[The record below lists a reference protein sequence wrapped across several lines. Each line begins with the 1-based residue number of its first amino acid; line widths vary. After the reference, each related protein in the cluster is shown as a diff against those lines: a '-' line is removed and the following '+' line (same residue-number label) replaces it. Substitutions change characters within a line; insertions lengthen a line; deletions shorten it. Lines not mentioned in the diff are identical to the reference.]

1 MSVQEEST
9 HRLKHPAVIFYR
21 DFQEYTGGH
30 QKVADYF
37 QHLKASSDFSPHI
50 SFSPQS
56 LWDKSNPWF
65 PEYQQQYVEYLPANY
80 NYAFLAGMDWQI
92 YLSSPRPKKQPVIN
106 LIQHVRHADP
116 AQPMHQFLSEPA
128 IRICVSPEVSEAIKA
143 TGKVNG
149 PVFTIAN
156 GIDIPAIEQQ
166 QKQHDVFIFGPK
178 NPQLADEVKT
188 HLVQQGIKTFC
199 VNNWLQ
205 RENLLNL
212 LASSRIAVVLPNKT
226 EGFYLPALESMRYAD
241 ITIVPDCVGNRSFC
255 HNRQNCL
262 IPEYNSPALTAAVH
276 QALELLQQPEQ
287 LSIFK
292 RNCVATL
299 HYHSLQRERNEFL
312 ALMSRADD
320 LWQSNFLR

>member
-1 MSVQEEST
+1 MVFIAMKKSI
-9 HRLKHPAVIFYR
+9 LFYR

-37 QHLKASSDFSPHI
+37 AHAKSSVNVNPAIVFS
-50 SFSPQS
+50 SSS
-56 LWDKSNPWF
+56 RWDKSNPWF
-65 PEYQQQYVEYLPANY
+65 PEYQQQSVEYLPANY
-80 NYAFLAGMDWQI
+80 DYAFLAGMDWEI
-92 YLSSPRPKKQPVIN
+92 YLSSARPKNQPVIN

-149 PVFTIAN
+149 PVFAIAN
-156 GIDIPAIEQQ
+156 GIDIPAIEPQ

-178 NPQLADEVKT
+178 NPQLADEVET
-188 HLVQQGIKTFC
+188 HLAQQGIKTFC

-212 LASSRIAVVLPNKT
+212 LASSRIAVVLPNET

-262 IPEYNSPALTAAVH
+262 IPEYNSISVEAAVRE
-276 QALELLQQPEQ
+276 ALELLQQPEQ
-287 LSIFK
+287 LNIFK
-292 RNCVATL
+292 RNCAATL
-299 HYHSLQRERNEFL
+299 EYHSLQRERAEFL
-312 ALMSRADD
+312 ALMSRVDD
-320 LWQSNFLR
+320 LWMSSF